1 METLVTAIITTYPDI
16 PPRAMCPW
24 PGIAPSLPAITKKI
38 FISDT
43 EQDQRHDDQQAA
55 YQEQLCVLLAT
66 ILLRT
71 RKLLWVTKK

>member
-43 EQDQRHDDQQAA
+43 EQDQRPTSSISGAA
-55 YQEQLCVLLAT
+55 LCAFSHNT
-66 ILLRT
+66 P
-71 RKLLWVTKK
+71 